1 MFWCPNVL
9 WVWFM
14 FLCCVRELYYLNNVG
29 LMESMWNWSLL
40 LCTRVCTLITCLK
53 STAYLMLRQSCNTEK
68 FFFVILSDFCIV
80 NKVYTMFALITF
92 SSEEF
97 MQYIEMWYWQYLYF
111 ILYSFV
117 EISKFQIFIKTY
129 FFYLFPFDHNFPT
142 V

>member
-1 MFWCPNVL
+1 MPTCPMGVIH
-9 WVWFM
+9 
-14 FLCCVRELYYLNNVG
+14 VRELYYLNNVG

-40 LCTRVCTLITCLK
+40 LCTRVCTLIACLK
-53 STAYLMLRQSCNTEK
+53 STVYLMLRQSCNTEK

-117 EISKFQIFIKTY
+117 EISKFLLFFFLTY
-129 FFYLFPFDHNFPT
+129 LFYLFISIWPHNFPT